1 MPATRPAV
9 LSFREARNELG
20 HTLDR
25 FREGADAE
33 IVYFGS
39 HRRAE
44 AAIVSI
50 EVVDQLISR
59 LDDAE
64 IAEIVRERRDMA
76 EVPLSDVAARF
87 GVDLDKL

>member
-9 LSFREARNELG
+9 LSFREARSELG

-25 FREGADAE
+25 FREGTDAE

-64 IAEIVRERRDMA
+64 IAAIVRERRDMA

>member
-1 MPATRPAV
+1 MPVTRPAV
-9 LSFREARNELG
+9 LSFREARDELG

-25 FREGADAE
+25 FREGGVAD

-50 EVVDQLISR
+50 DVVEQLISR

-64 IAEIVRERRDMA
+64 IAEIVRERRDMT

-87 GVDLDKL
+87 GVDLDSL